1 MLLSF
6 TLKVNTPPAAEVRL
20 AVGKASVPIT
30 AELKSLP
37 AGAYSTLAVP
47 LSCFSAQDLKATPTI
62 ARLETS
68 GSLDLYISEIRLT
81 ETKQGA
87 SCPTQ

>member
-1 MLLSF
+1 MEIAADQPTDVSREANGAMLLSF

-37 AGAYSTLAVP
+37 AGAYSTSP
-47 LSCFSAQDLKATPTI
+47 SRSP
-62 ARLETS
+62 
-68 GSLDLYISEIRLT
+68 
-81 ETKQGA
+81 A
-87 SCPTQ
+87 SPPKT